1 LSLRAHAAAA
11 AGAAA
16 LLFALTCVLPRIGLL
31 HATVDT
37 GLFRLYG
44 ERALAGQVPYRDFSL
59 EYTPGALPAFVV
71 PALGSSS
78 RFDDQFKLLEACFGV
93 LAVALVPV
101 VLAGVRASPSRLYLA
116 GALAGLGGLA
126 LGDVTLIR
134 FDFWPALLTGAGL
147 AALVHGRTRLGFAS
161 LGLATAA
168 KLYPAVIGPVAYF
181 HVRRARG
188 PREAVAGLV
197 SWGVAGLA
205 VTLPFVVLAPGGVY
219 NALTYQAGRPLQVES
234 LGGAIVLALHQ
245 LTTYTPTVSF
255 SNGSWAFTRLLGDS
269 LGVVQVVLQ
278 AAALLAIWALFPRGR
293 AGRAELLTASV
304 AAVAVFVALGK
315 VFSPQFLIWLI
326 PLVPLVER
334 RRWVAASVLLFAGL
348 LLTRAFYPG
357 RYDEL
362 VALEALPTWLLVARD
377 VLVVALAAVTVW
389 ALQRQR
395 VAEEV
400 RAEG

>member
-16 LLFALTCVLPRIGLL
+16 LLFALTCVLPRVGLL
-31 HATVDT
+31 HATLDT
-37 GLFRLYG
+37 SLFRLYG
-44 ERALAGQVPYRDFSL
+44 ERPLSGQIPYRDFSL

-71 PALGSSS
+71 PALGPSH
-78 RFDDQFKLLEACFGV
+78 RFDEQFKLLEACFGV

-101 VLAGVRASPSRLYLA
+101 VLYGVRASPGRLYLA
-116 GALAGLGGLA
+116 GALAALGGLA

-134 FDFWPALLTGAGL
+134 FDFWPALLTVAAL

-168 KLYPAVIGPVAYF
+168 KLYPAVIVPLAYF

-188 PREAVAGLV
+188 RTEAVEGVAWWAAAGLV
-197 SWGVAGLA
+197 
-205 VTLPFVVLAPGGVY
+205 VTLPFAVLGPGGVF
-219 NALTYQAGRPLQVES
+219 NALTYQAGRPLQIES
-234 LGGAIVLALHQ
+234 LGGAIVLAVHQ
-245 LTTYTPTVSF
+245 LTAYTPTVSF
-255 SNGSWAFTRLLGDS
+255 TNGSWAFTRLLGDS
-269 LGVVQVVLQ
+269 LGVVQVLVQ
-278 AAALLAIWALFPRGR
+278 AVALVAIWALFARGR
-293 AGRAELLTASV
+293 AGRAELLTAAA
-304 AAVAVFVALGK
+304 AAVAVFVAFGK

-326 PLVPLVER
+326 PLVLLVER
-334 RRWVAASVLLFAGL
+334 RRWPVAAALLVAAL

-362 VALEALPTWLLVARD
+362 VALEALPTWLLVGRD
-377 VLVVALAAVTVW
+377 AAVVALAAVTVL

-395 VAEEV
+395 VAQEV
-400 RAEG
+400 GGQD